1 MFEYKGLEYST
12 EYVFT
17 LSANSI
23 SDLTDNAIAEAITV
37 KFSTKTKPAV
47 TKALYDFIV
56 PDDGNFKEALEAAAA
71 RPDKSQRF
79 RIFVKRGAHLIP
91 ANEANQVTGS
101 DGKNYADPKTYF
113 NTPNVSIIGEGM
125 EVTSVANTM
134 PNDLASNPDAG
145 AGGQANPLEGI
156 RSSGLLYLQSGA
168 INTYFE
174 DITLKTNTPDATGR
188 NVILVDGG
196 NKTICKDVCL
206 WAYQDTY
213 VSDNGNALNY
223 FEGGIIRGRTD
234 FICGSG
240 DVFFNGVDIVMC
252 EQGGYIVA
260 PRNNVKYGY
269 VFKDCTIKGEKA
281 SVNGNY
287 FLGRPWT
294 EAAETYYIDCVMEA
308 QPTAAGWTNMSAGG
322 CTRFAEYNSISATG
336 STIDLSG
343 RVKELGKETVNS
355 FNPVL
360 SAVEAAEIGDMRN
373 MFGDWDPTE
382 ATEQASAPS
391 NVVIENS
398 VITWD
403 NSDYV
408 LLWAI
413 CKDGK
418 VIDFTTQPT
427 YTVNDAT
434 ATYAVRA
441 ANEMGGLGEATVAV
455 DAASIEGLIAGQAV
469 LSVQIFNANGMQQNK
484 LQQGINIV
492 RKTYANGAVTIEKK
506 MVK

>member
-1 MFEYKGLEYST
+1 
-12 EYVFT
+12 
-17 LSANSI
+17 
-23 SDLTDNAIAEAITV
+23 
-37 KFSTKTKPAV
+37 
-47 TKALYDFIV
+47 
-56 PDDGNFKEALEAAAA
+56 
-71 RPDKSQRF
+71 
-79 RIFVKRGAHLIP
+79 
-91 ANEANQVTGS
+91 
-101 DGKNYADPKTYF
+101 
-113 NTPNVSIIGEGM
+113 
-125 EVTSVANTM
+125 
-134 PNDLASNPDAG
+134 
-145 AGGQANPLEGI
+145 
-156 RSSGLLYLQSGA
+156 
-168 INTYFE
+168 
-174 DITLKTNTPDATGR
+174 
-188 NVILVDGG
+188 
-196 NKTICKDVCL
+196 
-206 WAYQDTY
+206 
-213 VSDNGNALNY
+213 
-223 FEGGIIRGRTD
+223 
-234 FICGSG
+234 
-240 DVFFNGVDIVMC
+240 
-252 EQGGYIVA
+252 
-260 PRNNVKYGY
+260 
-269 VFKDCTIKGEKA
+269 
-281 SVNGNY
+281 
-287 FLGRPWT
+287 
-294 EAAETYYIDCVMEA
+294 
-308 QPTAAGWTNMSAGG
+308 MSAGG

-360 SAVEAAEIGDMRN
+360 SDVEAAEIGDMRN

-484 LQQGINIV
+484 L
-492 RKTYANGAVTIEKK
+492 
-506 MVK
+506 